1 MERITIDPNVCNG
14 QPCVRGIRITVANV
28 LGRLKNGQSARDI
41 IAEFPELE
49 NADIPAC
56 RKYAEKQRF
65 IKIETFRETLLS
77 AYKTLRELDRDYP
90 TTLSRFAA
98 YAGRALFAWSK
109 IDFDNWDN
117 VARAVILMTG
127 YSDDLSRALEPLSAS
142 NGEIAHVAN
151 LQRELQHSVISAM
164 RLLTEI
170 VDDYAD
176 YA

>member
-1 MERITIDPNVCNG
+1 MERITIDPEVCNG
-14 QPCVRGIRITVANV
+14 QPCVRGMRITVAFV
-28 LGRLKNGQSARDI
+28 LGHLKNGQSARDL

-56 RKYAEKQRF
+56 REYAVKQRA

-77 AYKTLRELDRDYP
+77 AYGTLRELDRDYP

-98 YAGRALFAWSK
+98 SEGRALFAWSK
-109 IDFDNWDN
+109 VDFDNWDN
-117 VARAVILMTG
+117 VARMLVLLSG
-127 YSDDLSRALEPLSAS
+127 YYDKLSRALNPLTAN

-151 LQRELQHSVISAM
+151 LQRRLSLSVFSAM
-164 RLLTEI
+164 RILTEI